1 MSNNYKEELDKKYK
15 FIKQTY
21 YELAPRATKLKQISQ
36 SIYKILDPK
45 TGRMYNNLDEIDAA
59 FRTYYKTL
67 YSQPKQDNKENIKVF
82 LNSLDLPSIGEFQ
95 NKNLTSQI
103 TEEELGIVI
112 NSLKN
117 NKTPG
122 TDGLPAEWY
131 KMFREELNPVLLKS
145 FNWTLE
151 KMSIHPSWNEAF
163 ISIIPKEG
171 KNKLL
176 CSSYRPINQDYRH
189 THLLYPKD

>member
-1 MSNNYKEELDKKYK
+1 
-15 FIKQTY
+15 
-21 YELAPRATKLKQISQ
+21 
-36 SIYKILDPK
+36 
-45 TGRMYNNLDEIDAA
+45 MYNDLDEIDAA

-103 TEEELGIVI
+103 TEEELGIVM

-151 KMSIHPSWNEAF
+151 KMSIPPSWNEAF

-171 KNKLL
+171 KN
-176 CSSYRPINQDYRH
+176 
-189 THLLYPKD
+189 

>member
-1 MSNNYKEELDKKYK
+1 MSC
-15 FIKQTY
+15 
-21 YELAPRATKLKQISQ
+21 
-36 SIYKILDPK
+36 IYKTGRMSCIYK
-45 TGRMYNNLDEIDAA
+45 TGRMYNDLDEIDAA

-82 LNSLDLPSIGEFQ
+82 LNSLDMPSIGEFQ

-103 TEEELGIVI
+103 TEEELGIVM

-131 KMFREELNPVLLKS
+131 KMFREELNPVLSKS

-151 KMSIHPSWNEAF
+151 KMYLMSIPPSWNEAF

-176 CSSYRPINQDYRH
+176 CSSYRPI
-189 THLLYPKD
+189 